1 MASFI
6 LHTEWSGALAYWPL
20 IIDQDMNRL
29 KKCLRLLGLVC
40 LILLAA
46 MGIGVPISFN
56 SREKYMDYEVK
67 TEQSAM
73 KDEEGEAE
81 QNEQKW

>member
-1 MASFI
+1 
-6 LHTEWSGALAYWPL
+6 
-20 IIDQDMNRL
+20 
-29 KKCLRLLGLVC
+29 
-40 LILLAA
+40 

-81 QNEQKW
+81 QNEQK